1 MAAVRRGAWT
11 GLRYVTTLYFL
22 GVIVQFFLV
31 GVGLFG
37 MKHGATIDDAH
48 SLDAHRT
55 FGFVLTDFGGGL
67 MLILALLAWPRPRRL
82 LGLWILLVLLGEPV
96 QGVLASSGYHHKYL
110 GMLHPV
116 NALLLLGLSGHL
128 ARHAWTSRGREVAE
142 SSLGSEA
149 TEAPAAARGPAA
161 AGTPST

>member
-11 GLRYVTTLYFL
+11 GLRYVTTLFFL

-48 SLDAHRT
+48 SLNAHRD
-55 FGFVLTDFGGGL
+55 FGWILTEFGGGL
-67 MLILALLAWPRPRRL
+67 MLILVLLAWPTPRRL
-82 LGLWILLVLLGEPV
+82 LGMWILLVVLAFPV
-96 QGVLASSGYHHKYL
+96 QPLLASSGYHHRFV

-128 ARHAWTSRGREVAE
+128 ARYAWLTRRAD
-142 SSLGSEA
+142 SLAGEPA
-149 TEAPAAARGPAA
+149 TGLTA
-161 AGTPST
+161 